1 LNFVVHKA
9 QPTKS
14 TGRTT
19 GGNEGSD
26 GGSPEE
32 GRVQVT
38 NTHYRLARRRRLPE
52 RTEKARLVGRPSE
65 RLEVKKRRAQR
76 LLKFVLE
83 IIPHYHFAE
92 MAIGRKRPRSFI
104 LVRESFGFEEQ
115 PYSREVLM
123 GREPHARRSYQMQL
137 IADWRSHGPRTES
150 AFS

>member
-38 NTHYRLARRRRLPE
+38 NTHHRLARRRRLPE

-76 LLKFVLE
+76 LLEFVLE

-92 MAIGRKRPRSFI
+92 MAVGRKRSRSFI
-104 LVRESFGFEEQ
+104 L
-115 PYSREVLM
+115 
-123 GREPHARRSYQMQL
+123 
-137 IADWRSHGPRTES
+137 ES